1 MIYILIYILVYIYTY
16 VYAYVHTYNVH
27 INAQIQIHW
36 HAKYAPI
43 QYMQLA
49 SEESSEVASLASFAQ
64 LLALALPE
72 AATERYC
79 LRDQTNDVQRKE
91 AVHWKFFESF

>member
-1 MIYILIYILVYIYTY
+1 MR
-16 VYAYVHTYNVH
+16 
-27 INAQIQIHW
+27 
-36 HAKYAPI
+36 
-43 QYMQLA
+43 LA